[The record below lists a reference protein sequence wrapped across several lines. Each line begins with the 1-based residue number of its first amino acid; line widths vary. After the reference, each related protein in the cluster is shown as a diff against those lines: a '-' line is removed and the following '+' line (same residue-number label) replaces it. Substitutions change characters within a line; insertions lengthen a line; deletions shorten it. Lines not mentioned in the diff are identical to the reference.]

1 MKKKGKKKS
10 NFIFI
15 LIFLLGFLI
24 LLYPQISRYYYRS
37 KSASSVQI
45 FDEEKSK
52 LDEAEIARRMELARA
67 FNASLTGENLHDP
80 YSDEKKEEG
89 RAEYAR
95 MLELREQ
102 IGHIKIPRINVDLP
116 TYAGTSD
123 EVLEKGAGHLEGT
136 SLPIGG
142 NYSHS
147 VITAHSG
154 LPKAKLFTDLK
165 DVQIGDKFYFYN
177 IEGGAGLSGRSDKDG
192 GAG

>member
-154 LPKAKLFTDLK
+154 L
-165 DVQIGDKFYFYN
+165 QIGR
-177 IEGGAGLSGRSDKDG
+177 AHV
-192 GAG
+192 